1 MTLPRIRISHPTSLG
16 VHLWTTRTHSPD
28 AGYRRAMLVR
38 HRLAA
43 LLLASVLLTAGCS
56 DPAPAASPT
65 APPRTAAPTETA
77 SDEAVFREAEAAYR
91 AYVDALNAVDLAD
104 PATFEP
110 VFALTTGE
118 LAESDQQ
125 GLVKYHAEG
134 TRVSGA
140 SRIQSMLPLRRTTSE
155 SVQLAVC
162 LDVSGVTVRDAAGN
176 SLVSPDR
183 VRVQSLMVTVNNLG
197 LGSRGLVSQVEGR
210 DGPPAC

>member
-1 MTLPRIRISHPTSLG
+1 
-16 VHLWTTRTHSPD
+16 
-28 AGYRRAMLVR
+28 MLVR

-65 APPRTAAPTETA
+65 APAKTAAPTETA

-118 LAESDQQ
+118 LRS
-125 GLVKYHAEG
+125 
-134 TRVSGA
+134 
-140 SRIQSMLPLRRTTSE
+140 SE
-155 SVQLAVC
+155 EA
-162 LDVSGVTVRDAAGN
+162 
-176 SLVSPDR
+176 
-183 VRVQSLMVTVNNLG
+183 SLM
-197 LGSRGLVSQVEGR
+197 SY
-210 DGPPAC
+210 